1 MLPESAT
8 ADPTTATPVDALA
21 RVQKLEDD
29 HLMRT
34 YGRIPLL
41 LERGKGP
48 YVFDHTGRKY
58 LDFITGIGVNALGY
72 AHPRLLKVI
81 KEQSAK
87 LIHASNLYYN
97 PYQGE
102 LAERL
107 TRLAGMDR
115 AFFSNSGTEAIE
127 GALKLARRYGTARSA
142 EKFEVVTLDNSFH
155 GRTYGA
161 MSLTGQPKYRES
173 FQPLV
178 PGIRFVEAGNIA
190 ALEAAV
196 GPQTCAILLEP
207 IQGEGGIFE
216 MDVAFMQA
224 AADLARRHDAL
235 LLFDEVQCG
244 LARSGRPFA
253 FQWTEIVPDV
263 VITAKP
269 IANGLPLGCLM
280 ARGAAADIFTP
291 GLHGSTFGGGP
302 LTCRV
307 ALEVLDIIE
316 QDHLMEHIQAMGA
329 LLKTGLQELAA
340 KFKCVKEV
348 RGRGLMLGL
357 DLKVPAKPVVDA
369 ARAEGLLVN
378 ATHETV
384 VRMLP
389 PFIVEEKHIQWA
401 LRRLRRALKKA
412 GGSVERQA

>member
-1 MLPESAT
+1 MLPEAAIPEPAAASN
-8 ADPTTATPVDALA
+8 DALA
-21 RVQKLEDD
+21 HVQTLEAD
-29 HLMRT
+29 HLVRT

-48 YVFDHTGRKY
+48 YVFDHTGRRY

-87 LIHASNLYYN
+87 LIHCSNLYYN
-97 PYQGE
+97 AYQGE
-102 LAERL
+102 LAARL

-115 AFFSNSGTEAIE
+115 AFFSNSGTEAVE
-127 GALKLARRYGTARSA
+127 GALKLARLHGRARA
-142 EKFEVVTLDNSFH
+142 ADKVEVVTLDNSFH

-161 MSLTGQPKYRES
+161 MSLTGQPKYREP

-190 ALEAAV
+190 ALGAAV

-216 MDVAFMQA
+216 LDVAFLQA
-224 AADLARRHDAL
+224 AAELARRHDAL
-235 LLFDEVQCG
+235 LIFDEVQCG

-269 IANGLPLGCLM
+269 IANGLPLGCFM
-280 ARGAAADIFTP
+280 ARGAAADLFTA

-316 QDHLMEHIQAMGA
+316 QDHLMERVQTMGA

-340 KFKCVKEV
+340 RSKLVKEV
-348 RGRGLMLGL
+348 RGRGLMLGMEL
-357 DLKVPAKPVVDA
+357 NVPAKAVVDA
-369 ARAEGLLVN
+369 AREEGLLVN

-384 VRMLP
+384 VRLLP
-389 PFIVEEKHIQWA
+389 PFIIEEKHVKEA
-401 LRRLRRALKKA
+401 LRGLRRALKTAKRGA
-412 GGSVERQA
+412 